1 MFEDE
6 HPARRAALLSREY
19 VHSKN
24 REGWLGLYAENA
36 IIEDP
41 IGVSVIDPA
50 GKGHR
55 GPAAREAFW
64 DNFIAPA
71 NIHIDILDSYAAG
84 NEVANHVVLTVTIEL
99 GEGKAMQQKLS
110 YKPGERD
117 MVVLFHEFNHLVT
130 YLIEPDFSYPI
141 WLNEGMAEYF
151 SEPYP
156 ARAAVQ
162 VAALPKGVDVEADA
176 ILSLP

>member
-1 MFEDE
+1 MFENE

-19 VHSKN
+19 VHTKN
-24 REGWLGLYAENA
+24 RAGWLGLYAEDA

-84 NEVANHVVLTVTIEL
+84 NEVANHVILTVTIDL
-99 GEGKAMQQKLS
+99 GEGKALQQKVHGVFT
-110 YKPGERD
+110 YEVNGRGELLALRGYWETAD
-117 MVVLFHEFNHLVT
+117 PRNQMVEVNT
-130 YLIEPDFSYPI
+130 
-141 WLNEGMAEYF
+141 G
-151 SEPYP
+151 
-156 ARAAVQ
+156 
-162 VAALPKGVDVEADA
+162 EASQA
-176 ILSLP
+176 TP

>member
-1 MFEDE
+1 MSENE

-24 REGWLGLYAENA
+24 REGWLGLYAEDA

-41 IGVSVIDPA
+41 IGVSPIDPE

-71 NIHIDILDSYAAG
+71 NINIDILDSYAAG
-84 NEVANHVVLTVTIEL
+84 MEVANHVVISVTVDL
-99 GEGKAMQQKLS
+99 GEGKALQQKVHGVIT
-110 YKPGERD
+110 YKVNEEGKLLALRAYWEIDDPRNQ
-117 MVVLFHEFNHLVT
+117 MVE
-130 YLIEPDFSYPI
+130 
-141 WLNEGMAEYF
+141 
-151 SEPYP
+151 
-156 ARAAVQ
+156 
-162 VAALPKGVDVEADA
+162 VATGSGK
-176 ILSLP
+176 

>member
-1 MFEDE
+1 MFDNE

-24 REGWLGLYAENA
+24 REGWLGLYAEDA

-41 IGVSVIDPA
+41 IGVSMIDPE

-55 GPAAREAFW
+55 GPQAREAFW

-84 NEVANHVVLTVTIEL
+84 NEVATHVVLTVTIDL
-99 GEGKAMQQKLS
+99 GEGTALQQKVHGVFTYEVNSEGKLLALRG
-110 YKPGERD
+110 YWETADPRNQ
-117 MVVLFHEFNHLVT
+117 MVEVN
-130 YLIEPDFSYPI
+130 
-141 WLNEGMAEYF
+141 
-151 SEPYP
+151 SEK
-156 ARAAVQ
+156 AGIAA
-162 VAALPKGVDVEADA
+162 G
-176 ILSLP
+176 

>member
-1 MFEDE
+1 MSENE

-24 REGWLGLYAENA
+24 REGWLGLYAEDA

-41 IGVSVIDPA
+41 IGVSPIDPE

-71 NIHIDILDSYAAG
+71 NINIDILDSYAAG
-84 NEVANHVVLTVTIEL
+84 MEVANHVVISVTVDL
-99 GEGKAMQQKLS
+99 GEGKALQQKVHGVIT
-110 YKPGERD
+110 YKVNEEGKLLALRAYWEIDDPRNQ
-117 MVVLFHEFNHLVT
+117 MVE
-130 YLIEPDFSYPI
+130 
-141 WLNEGMAEYF
+141 
-151 SEPYP
+151 
-156 ARAAVQ
+156 
-162 VAALPKGVDVEADA
+162 VATGNGK
-176 ILSLP
+176 

>member
-41 IGVSVIDPA
+41 IGVSVIDPE

-84 NEVANHVVLTVTIEL
+84 NEVANHVVLTVTIDL
-99 GEGKAMQQKLS
+99 GEGKAMQQKVHGVFTYEVDSQGKLLALRG
-110 YKPGERD
+110 YWETADPRNQ
-117 MVVLFHEFNHLVT
+117 MVE
-130 YLIEPDFSYPI
+130 ISSDQAGS
-141 WLNEGMAEYF
+141 
-151 SEPYP
+151 
-156 ARAAVQ
+156 AAGQ
-162 VAALPKGVDVEADA
+162 
-176 ILSLP
+176 S

>member
-1 MFEDE
+1 MSENV

-24 REGWLGLYAENA
+24 REGWLGLYAEDA

-41 IGVSVIDPA
+41 IGVSPIDPE

-71 NIHIDILDSYAAG
+71 SINIDILGSYAAG
-84 NEVANHVVLTVTIEL
+84 MEVANHVVISVTVDL
-99 GEGKAMQQKLS
+99 GEGKALQQKVHGVIT
-110 YKPGERD
+110 YKVNEAGKLLALRAYWEIDDPRNQ
-117 MVVLFHEFNHLVT
+117 MVE
-130 YLIEPDFSYPI
+130 
-141 WLNEGMAEYF
+141 
-151 SEPYP
+151 
-156 ARAAVQ
+156 
-162 VAALPKGVDVEADA
+162 VAIGNGK
-176 ILSLP
+176 

>member
-1 MFEDE
+1 MSENV

-24 REGWLGLYAENA
+24 REGWLGLYAEDA

-41 IGVSVIDPA
+41 IGVSPIDPE

-71 NIHIDILDSYAAG
+71 NINIDILDSYAAG
-84 NEVANHVVLTVTIEL
+84 LEVANHVVISVTVDL
-99 GEGKAMQQKLS
+99 GDGKALQQKVHGVITYKVNEEGKLLALRAYWEIDDPRNQ
-110 YKPGERD
+110 
-117 MVVLFHEFNHLVT
+117 MVE
-130 YLIEPDFSYPI
+130 
-141 WLNEGMAEYF
+141 
-151 SEPYP
+151 
-156 ARAAVQ
+156 
-162 VAALPKGVDVEADA
+162 VATGNGK
-176 ILSLP
+176 

>member
-1 MFEDE
+1 MSENV

-24 REGWLGLYAENA
+24 REGWLGLYAEDA

-41 IGVSVIDPA
+41 IGVSPIDPE

-71 NIHIDILDSYAAG
+71 SINIDILDSYAAG
-84 NEVANHVVLTVTIEL
+84 MEVANHVVISVTVDL
-99 GEGKAMQQKLS
+99 GEGKALQQKVHGVIT
-110 YKPGERD
+110 YKVNEEGKLLALRAYWEIDDPRNQ
-117 MVVLFHEFNHLVT
+117 MVE
-130 YLIEPDFSYPI
+130 
-141 WLNEGMAEYF
+141 
-151 SEPYP
+151 
-156 ARAAVQ
+156 
-162 VAALPKGVDVEADA
+162 VATGNGQ
-176 ILSLP
+176 

>member
-1 MFEDE
+1 MSKNE

-24 REGWLGLYAENA
+24 REGWLGLYAEDA

-41 IGVSVIDPA
+41 IGVSPIDPE

-71 NIHIDILDSYAAG
+71 NINIDILDSYAAG
-84 NEVANHVVLTVTIEL
+84 LEVANHVVISVTVDL
-99 GEGKAMQQKLS
+99 GDGKALQQKVHGVITYKVNEEGKLLALRAYWEIDDPRNQ
-110 YKPGERD
+110 
-117 MVVLFHEFNHLVT
+117 MVE
-130 YLIEPDFSYPI
+130 
-141 WLNEGMAEYF
+141 
-151 SEPYP
+151 
-156 ARAAVQ
+156 
-162 VAALPKGVDVEADA
+162 VATGNGQ
-176 ILSLP
+176 

>member
-1 MFEDE
+1 MSENV

-24 REGWLGLYAENA
+24 REGWLGLYAEDA

-41 IGVSVIDPA
+41 IGVSPIDPE

-71 NIHIDILDSYAAG
+71 NINIDILDSYAAG
-84 NEVANHVVLTVTIEL
+84 LEVANHVVISVTVDL
-99 GEGKAMQQKLS
+99 GDGKALQQKVHGVITYKVNEEGKLLALRAYWEIDDPRNQ
-110 YKPGERD
+110 
-117 MVVLFHEFNHLVT
+117 MVE
-130 YLIEPDFSYPI
+130 
-141 WLNEGMAEYF
+141 
-151 SEPYP
+151 
-156 ARAAVQ
+156 
-162 VAALPKGVDVEADA
+162 VATGNGQ
-176 ILSLP
+176 

>member
-1 MFEDE
+1 MFDNE

-24 REGWLGLYAENA
+24 REGWLGLYAQDA

-41 IGVSVIDPA
+41 IGVSPIDPE

-55 GPAAREAFW
+55 GATAREAFW

-84 NEVANHVVLTVTIEL
+84 NEVANHVIISVSIDA
-99 GEGKAMQQKLS
+99 GAGKSLQQKVHGVIT
-110 YKPGERD
+110 YEVNVQGELLALRAYWETD
-117 MVVLFHEFNHLVT
+117 DPRNAMTEV
-130 YLIEPDFSYPI
+130 DSSDK
-141 WLNEGMAEYF
+141 G
-151 SEPYP
+151 
-156 ARAAVQ
+156 RAA
-162 VAALPKGVDVEADA
+162 
-176 ILSLP
+176 S